1 MKNKTHIFFYFF
13 SIAFCSMEIGYNTI
27 YLLKFDNLKNDF
39 PYSHMDQAL
48 PDLIKDN
55 YGFRQDIMID
65 YIESINPNIEKYDDF
80 HQDSIKAMIINGRF
94 QVVNNNFHI
103 EYEAYDIKSWRQLV
117 KRHFYCQLHDVN
129 CVYDAFII
137 SMENNI
143 SPFLVDRLDV
153 ESTIEAL
160 EKAEKESMNKKVK
173 VDGNDDL
180 NEGVEE
186 NINLLMED
194 KNYREF
200 NLKELKLKINKKDDV
215 LQNLSQVLFQVLSM
229 PYEVFIGDMEISHDL
244 DGGSYDIKLPI
255 KYSMMNVVKQELLA
269 SLPLDSYLNTDEE
282 VIFQFAKEDFMVDD
296 LFEKNMV
303 HAKFQKN
310 PVIYFMDKM
319 GEPQFIVIDSWSRQN
334 QLENVKIKGIPVLF
348 VNKFSPLYS
357 ITSGIDNVELAIN
370 TRMLDL
376 TYDLVIPNENMDDYV
391 KVVVK
396 FMQKDEIKKLL
407 ERENE

>member
-1 MKNKTHIFFYFF
+1 MKNKIHIFFYFF
-13 SIAFCSMEIGYNTI
+13 SIAFSSMEIGYNTI
-27 YLLKFDNLKNDF
+27 YLLNFDNLKNDF
-39 PYSHMDQAL
+39 PYSHMEKAL
-48 PDLIKDN
+48 PDLIKEN
-55 YGFRQDIMID
+55 YDFRQDITID
-65 YIESINPNIEKYDDF
+65 YIESVNPNIEKYDDSN
-80 HQDSIKAMIINGRF
+80 QDSIKAMIVNGRF
-94 QVVNNNFHI
+94 RVINNNFHI
-103 EYEAYDIKSWRQLV
+103 EYEAYDMESWRQLV
-117 KRHFYCQLHDVN
+117 KRHFYCQLHDVA

-160 EKAEKESMNKKVK
+160 EKAEESKNNKVK
-173 VDGNDDL
+173 SGENDNLDEEL
-180 NEGVEE
+180 EE

-200 NLKELKLKINKKDDV
+200 NLKKLKLKINKENDV
-215 LQNLSQVLFQVLSM
+215 LQNLSQILLQVLSM
-229 PYEVFIGDMEISHDL
+229 PYEVFIGDMEISD
-244 DGGSYDIKLPI
+244 DFNNGSYAIKLPI
-255 KYSMMNVVKQELLA
+255 KYSMMNLVKQELLA
-269 SLPLDSYLNTDEE
+269 SLPLNSYLNTDEE
-282 VIFQFAKEDFMVDD
+282 VIFQFSKEDFMVDD

-303 HAKFQKN
+303 HAKFQKS

-319 GEPQFIVIDSWSRQN
+319 GEPQFIIIDSWSRQN
-334 QLENVKIKGIPVLF
+334 QLDDVKIKGVPVSF

-376 TYDLVIPNENMDDYV
+376 TYDLLIPNENMNDYV

-396 FMQKDEIKKLL
+396 FMQQDEIKKLL